1 MKNEIFGRGKD
12 FGLWYRR
19 ILPGLIIADI
29 VLITISLI
37 LQISD
42 DALYYIELFDLF
54 VCIILLTEYFHGLIR
69 APSKRNFI
77 FNFGNLMG
85 LVASIPFD
93 FIIYLFAPANFSVSI
108 LGYLRLLR
116 FIRIISFAQMGNVG
130 KFFEKTGF
138 HKIILSIG
146 VIILASTA
154 MLCLFGTSY
163 SPFDYFY
170 FVIVTLTTVGY
181 GDITPQTYNEKVM
194 TMFLVLIGIIF
205 FSTIT
210 ASISSFLTDK
220 MLDDGEDDIDEVKRS
235 VEENSKTILHELD
248 TVKKENQKLHR
259 EIDELKE
266 MIKNK

>member
-1 MKNEIFGRGKD
+1 MMIFGSDND
-12 FGLWYRR
+12 FGWWYRR
-19 ILPGLIIADI
+19 ILPGIIIADI
-29 VLITISLI
+29 ALITISLI

-54 VCIILLTEYFHGLIR
+54 VCIILLMEYFHGLIT
-69 APSKRNFI
+69 APSKIKFI
-77 FNFGNLMG
+77 FNFDNLIV
-85 LVASIPFD
+85 LFASIPFD
-93 FIIYLFAPANFSVSI
+93 FIFYMFVPVNFPVSI

-116 FIRIISFAQMGNVG
+116 FIRIISFARMGHLG

-138 HKIILSIG
+138 HKIILAIG

-235 VEENSKTILHELD
+235 VEENSKTILNELD
-248 TVKKENQKLHR
+248 TVKKENQKLQR

-266 MIKNK
+266 LLKK